1 MLQRV
6 ETSPSTRER
15 ASAPL
20 TVLVAHAQGDST
32 VSSLNVALQ
41 AAGNLE
47 IAATVTSAADAL
59 ELGQR
64 LAPDVAIID
73 LELSPYC
80 SLVTALHRL
89 CPKTRIIVMADR
101 LRAEAGRLVEALA
114 AGAVGAVYEEAS
126 PEELRRALAATS
138 FTTRVVAEE
147 AANLLL
153 DSYLTGLAQ
162 EKERSLATI
171 EALATALEVRDAC
184 TGEHVQRVSRLAEAC
199 LALVDTGLAM
209 NDDIRSGFLL
219 HDVGKIGVPDSILN
233 KPGPLDEAEWDVMRT
248 HPEIGVRIIQPIGFS
263 STTTDIVMHH
273 HERWDGNGYP
283 YGLAGEEIPIAAR
296 AFAVV
301 DALDAMTSD
310 RPYRAAMRTEDA
322 LTILKHE
329 SGRAYDPR
337 MVGAVIKVAA

>member
-1 MLQRV
+1 MLQKM
-6 ETSPSTRER
+6 ETRPITRGF

-20 TVLVAHAQGDST
+20 QVLVAHRQGESAT
-32 VSSLNVALQ
+32 SSLTRALH
-41 AAGNLE
+41 AAGSLE
-47 IAATVTSAADAL
+47 IAATVTSAPDAL
-59 ELGQR
+59 EVAQQ
-64 LAPDVAIID
+64 LAPDIAIID

-89 CPKTRIIVMADR
+89 CPSTRIIVMADR
-101 LRAEAGRLVEALA
+101 LRAEASRLVEALA

-126 PEELRRALAATS
+126 PDEMKRALAATS
-138 FTTRVVAEE
+138 STTRVVAEE

-209 NDDIRSGFLL
+209 DDEIRSGFLL

-233 KPGPLDEAEWDVMRT
+233 KPGPLDHAEWEIMRT
-248 HPEIGVRIIQPIGFS
+248 HPEIGVRIIEPIGFS
-263 STTTDIVMHH
+263 STTTDIVLHH
-273 HERWDGNGYP
+273 HERWDGKGYP
-283 YGLAGEEIPIAAR
+283 YGLTGKDIPIAAR

-310 RPYRAAMRTEDA
+310 RPYRSAMRTEDA

-329 SGRAYDPR
+329 AGKAYDPI
-337 MVGAVIKVAA
+337 MVDAVTKVAA